1 MDAIIFD
8 VDGTLWDSRVP
19 VAHAWNHSIERLT
32 GKPSSFTP
40 EYLGQFFGKTMDVI
54 VQVLLPDCPPEERLR
69 LGEQIFREENDWLEQ
84 EPGTLYP
91 GVEETLAEL
100 GRRWPLFIVS
110 NCQNG
115 YIQVMLKT
123 TGLGRFFSGY
133 LSYGDT
139 GKGKEKNLVTL
150 CRRYGLSA
158 PVYVGDTQG
167 DADACAE
174 ARIPMIYAAYGLGT
188 VARPWQT
195 IRAFHELLGLL
206 PRLEGGAV

>member
-100 GRRWPLFIVS
+100 GRRWPLYIVS
-110 NCQNG
+110 NCQILQDLLCNSKIHLKLILCRNHTDFAARRYMVMGLNG
-115 YIQVMLKT
+115 SGLNY
-123 TGLGRFFSGY
+123 TGNRSRYLRILHLEVILVLGR
-133 LSYGDT
+133 
-139 GKGKEKNLVTL
+139 LVRNPGILRRIL
-150 CRRYGLSA
+150 CLL
-158 PVYVGDTQG
+158 QG
-167 DADACAE
+167 
-174 ARIPMIYAAYGLGT
+174 
-188 VARPWQT
+188 
-195 IRAFHELLGLL
+195 LLGN
-206 PRLEGGAV
+206 PS